1 MGLVPGGLPSA
12 YSVSTYGFGNV
23 PYSPGIHPG
32 T

>member
-1 MGLVPGGLPSA
+1 LPSA
-12 YSVSTYGFGNV
+12 YSVSTYGLGNV